1 MKLSFLQFLRNLAI
15 FTIIIA
21 LVGCVVIYFLSDNYI
36 SPVIPYLFLFFFVVT
51 LLVHFILLKAT
62 GKRFAKF
69 VPYFMLATTLKLF
82 LYAVVLL
89 LYTFTHRA
97 DAINFIISFFILY
110 LLFTAFE
117 TITLLRNG
125 K

>member
-21 LVGCVVIYFLSDNYI
+21 LVGCVVVYFLPDNYI

>member
-21 LVGCVVIYFLSDNYI
+21 LVGRVVVHFLPDNYR